1 MDIRMLIIDPRLSVA
16 PMMNLTDRHCRVFHR
31 LLSKNTLLYTE
42 MITTGAVIHGDRV
55 RLLKSNKI
63 EHPLALQLGGSD
75 PMELSNASEIGVD
88 FGYNEIN
95 LNVGCPSPRV
105 QSGRFGAVLMES
117 PTLVA
122 SCVSEMKRRVKD
134 SKITVKCRLGVD
146 NQNPETVLPNFLNRL
161 IDAGVDGIIIHAR
174 KAILDGLSP
183 KQNRDIP
190 NLNYDLVKQMK
201 TKFPQAEIVIN
212 GGIDSLEQA
221 RQFIK
226 DGLDGAMIG
235 RAAYHNPQEILF
247 RADTEIFEKNYPY
260 KGMKNVLFDLCDYIE
275 EELSQGSRLNEI
287 TRHILG
293 AFNGTPG
300 ARAFRQVLSEQA
312 HIPKAGTE
320 VVKVALDK
328 VSDHNVSN

>member
-1 MDIRMLIIDPRLSVA
+1 MLTIDPRLSVA
-16 PMMNLTDRHCRVFHR
+16 PMMNWTDRHCRVFHR
-31 LLSKNTLLYTE
+31 LLSKNALLYTE
-42 MITTGAVIHGDRV
+42 MITTGAVIYGDRE
-55 RLLKSNKI
+55 RLLKASEI

-75 PMELSNASEIGVD
+75 PLELSNASEIGVD

-105 QSGRFGAVLMES
+105 QSGRFGAILMES

-122 SCVSEMKRRVKD
+122 SCVSEMKKRVKN

-146 NQNPETVLPNFLNRL
+146 NQNPEAVLPKFLNTL

-183 KQNRDIP
+183 KQNRNVP
-190 NLNYDLVKQMK
+190 NLNYELVKQMK
-201 TKFPQAEIVIN
+201 MMFPQAEIVIN
-212 GGIDSLEQA
+212 GGIDSLE
-221 RQFIK
+221 RVRYFIK

-235 RAAYHNPQEILF
+235 RAAYHNPQEILL
-247 RADTEIFEKNYPY
+247 RADTEIFEKNHPC
-260 KGMKNVLFDLCDYIE
+260 KSMKNVLFDLCDYIE
-275 EELSQGSRLNEI
+275 EELSGGSRLNEI

-293 AFNGTPG
+293 AFNGAPG

-320 VVKVALDK
+320 VVKAALDK
-328 VSDHNVSN
+328 VSD

>member
-1 MDIRMLIIDPRLSVA
+1 MDTRMLTIDPRLSVA
-16 PMMNLTDRHCRVFHR
+16 PMMNWTDRHCRVFHR

-42 MITTGAVIHGDRV
+42 MITTGAIIHGDSA
-55 RLLKSNKI
+55 RLLKFSEI
-63 EHPLALQLGGSD
+63 EYPLALQLGGSD
-75 PMELSNASEIGVD
+75 PVELSNASEIGVD

-105 QSGRFGAVLMES
+105 QSGRFGAILMES
-117 PTLVA
+117 PILVA
-122 SCVSEMKRRVKD
+122 RCVSEMKKRVKD

-146 NQNPETVLPNFLNRL
+146 SQNPEIILPSFLSTL

-190 NLNYDLVKQMK
+190 ALNYELVKQMK
-201 TKFPQAEIVIN
+201 AKFPQAEITIN
-212 GGIDSLEQA
+212 GGIDSLGRA
-221 RQFIK
+221 KQFIR

-235 RAAYHNPQEILF
+235 RAAYHNPREILLN
-247 RADTEIFEKNYPY
+247 ADTEIFEKNHTC
-260 KGMKNVLFDLCDYIE
+260 KSMKNVLLDLCDYIE
-275 EELSQGSRLNEI
+275 EELSEGSRLNEI

-293 AFNGTPG
+293 AFNGEPG

>member
-1 MDIRMLIIDPRLSVA
+1 MDIRMFIIDPRLSVA
-16 PMMNLTDRHCRVFHR
+16 PMMNWTDRHCRVFHR

-42 MITTGAVIHGDRV
+42 MITTAAVIHGDRA
-55 RLLKSNKI
+55 RLLKSSEI

-75 PMELSNASEIGVD
+75 PMELSNASEIGMD
-88 FGYNEIN
+88 FGYDEIN

-105 QSGRFGAVLMES
+105 QAGSFGAILMES

-122 SCVSEMKRRVKD
+122 SCVSEMKKRVKN

-146 NQNPETVLPNFLNRL
+146 NQNPEAILPKFLNTL

-174 KAILDGLSP
+174 KAILKELSP

-190 NLNYDLVKQMK
+190 SLNYDLVKRMK
-201 TKFPQAEIVIN
+201 TKFPQTEIVIN
-212 GGIDSLEQA
+212 GGIDSLGQA

-235 RAAYHNPQEILF
+235 RAAYHNPQEILL
-247 RADTEIFEKNYPY
+247 RADTEIFEKKYPSR
-260 KGMKNVLFDLCDYIE
+260 GMKNVLLDLCDYIE

-293 AFNGTPG
+293 AFNGAPG

-320 VVKVALDK
+320 VVKTALDK
-328 VSDHNVSN
+328 VFDHSIGN